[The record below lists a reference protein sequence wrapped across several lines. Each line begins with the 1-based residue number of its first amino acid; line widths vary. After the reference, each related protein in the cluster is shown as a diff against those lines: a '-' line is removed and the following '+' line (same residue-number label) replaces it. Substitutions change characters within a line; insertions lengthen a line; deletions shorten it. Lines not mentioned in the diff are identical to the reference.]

1 MAQCLKFELVSPERL
16 LRSGDVQEVLVPG
29 SEGDFVVLPMHA
41 PVLTTLKPGVIAYK
55 DEEGTDFKVFVRGG
69 FAEVASE
76 GLIILAETAIPME
89 ELDRERLDQEIKN
102 SEEDVA
108 DAKDDESR
116 ATAQQVLDHLQQLQA
131 AL

>member
-16 LRSGDVQEVLVPG
+16 LRSGDMQEVMVPG
-29 SEGDFVVLPMHA
+29 SEGDFVVLPNHA
-41 PVLTTLKPGVIAYK
+41 PVLTTLKPGVITFK
-55 DEEGTDFKVFVRGG
+55 DEQGVESRVFVRGG
-69 FAEVASE
+69 FAEVGNE

-89 ELDRERLDQEIKN
+89 ELDAARLTQEIKN
-102 SEEDVA
+102 AQEDVA
-108 DAKDDESR
+108 DANTDETR

>member
-1 MAQCLKFELVSPERL
+1 MAELLKFELVSPERL

-29 SEGDFVVLPMHA
+29 SEGDFVVMPQHA
-41 PVLTTLKPGVIAYK
+41 PVLTTLKPGVITFK
-55 DEEGTDFKVFVRGG
+55 DEEGAEFKVFVRGG
-69 FAEVASE
+69 FAEVASD

-89 ELDRERLDQEIKN
+89 ELDKERLVQEIKN
-102 SEEDVA
+102 TEEDVA
-108 DAKDDESR
+108 DAKDDEAR

>member
-1 MAQCLKFELVSPERL
+1 MAQCLKFELVSPECL

-29 SEGDFVVLPMHA
+29 SEGDFVVLPNHA

-55 DEEGTDFKVFVRGG
+55 DEEGTEERVFVRGG
-69 FAEVASE
+69 FAEVGSE

-89 ELDRERLDQEIKN
+89 ELDKDRLAQEIKN
-102 SEEDVA
+102 SQEDVA
-108 DAKDDESR
+108 DAKDE
-116 ATAQQVLDHLQQLQA
+116 ATRVAAQQVLDHLQQLQA

>member
-1 MAQCLKFELVSPERL
+1 MAELLKFELVSPERL

-29 SEGDFVVLPMHA
+29 SEGDFVVMPKHA
-41 PVLTTLKPGVIAYK
+41 PVLTTLKPGVIVFK
-55 DEEGTDFKVFVRGG
+55 DEEGAEFKVFVRGG

-89 ELDRERLDQEIKN
+89 ELDKERLSQEIKN
-102 SEEDVA
+102 TEEDVA
-108 DAKDDESR
+108 DAKDDETR
-116 ATAQQVLDHLQQLQA
+116 ATAQQVLDHLHQLQA

>member
-29 SEGDFVVLPMHA
+29 SEGDFVVMPNHA

-55 DEEGTDFKVFVRGG
+55 DEEGAEFKVFVRGG

-89 ELDRERLDQEIKN
+89 ELDRERLAQEIKN

-108 DAKDDESR
+108 DAKNETVR

>member
-1 MAQCLKFELVSPERL
+1 MAELLKFELVSPERL

-29 SEGDFVVLPMHA
+29 SEGDFVVMPQHA
-41 PVLTTLKPGVIAYK
+41 PVLTTLKPGVITFK
-55 DEEGTDFKVFVRGG
+55 DEEGVEFKVFIRGG
-69 FAEVASE
+69 FAEVASD

-89 ELDRERLDQEIKN
+89 ELDKDRLSQEIKN
-102 SEEDVA
+102 TEEDVA
-108 DAKDDESR
+108 DAKDDETR

>member
-16 LRSGDVQEVLVPG
+16 LHSGDMQEIMVPG
-29 SEGDFVVLPMHA
+29 SEGDFVVLPNHA
-41 PVLTTLKPGVIAYK
+41 PVLTTLKPGVITFK
-55 DEEGTDFKVFVRGG
+55 DEQGVESRVFVRGG
-69 FAEVASE
+69 FAEVGNE

-89 ELDRERLDQEIKN
+89 ELDAARLTQEIKN
-102 SEEDVA
+102 AQEDVA
-108 DAKDDESR
+108 DANTDETR

>member
-1 MAQCLKFELVSPERL
+1 MAELLKFELVSPERL

-29 SEGDFVVLPMHA
+29 SEGDFVVMPQHA
-41 PVLTTLKPGVIAYK
+41 PVLTTLKPGVIIFK
-55 DEEGTDFKVFVRGG
+55 DEEGAEFKVFVRGG

-89 ELDRERLDQEIKN
+89 ELDKDRLAQEIKN
-102 SEEDVA
+102 TQEDVA
-108 DAKDDESR
+108 DAKNDATR
-116 ATAQQVLDHLQQLQA
+116 ATAQQVLDHLHQLQA